1 MKNAVTLRPLSLR
14 SLTGNTCSQNHLKQR
29 AVSADDSFWAIWQVF
44 FARTGVTGRRRGVG
58 VTGRRGGVGGVAGRR
73 GGVGGAG
80 RWGVLAAGEMERRRS
95 AAHKLPKL
103 QRYKA
108 E

>member
-44 FARTGVTGRRRGVG
+44 FARTGVTGRRGG
-58 VTGRRGGVGGVAGRR
+58 GGAAGCRGGGGVAAGRR
-73 GGVGGAG
+73 
-80 RWGVLAAGEMERRRS
+80 GVLAAGEMERRRS

-108 E
+108 G

>member
-29 AVSADDSFWAIWQVF
+29 AVSADDSFCAIWQVF
-44 FARTGVTGRRRGVG
+44 FCLERSDGAAGRRGVG
-58 VTGRRGGVGGVAGRR
+58 GAAGWR
-73 GGVGGAG
+73 GVGGAG

-108 E
+108 G

>member
-44 FARTGVTGRRRGVG
+44 FARTGVTGHWGGGGWRRGVG
-58 VTGRRGGVGGVAGRR
+58 GF
-73 GGVGGAG
+73 
-80 RWGVLAAGEMERRRS
+80 LAAGEMERRRS

-108 E
+108 G

>member
-58 VTGRRGGVGGVAGRR
+58 GCRGG
-73 GGVGGAG
+73 GAS
-80 RWGVLAAGEMERRRS
+80 GVLAAGEMERRRS

-108 E
+108 G

>member
-58 VTGRRGGVGGVAGRR
+58 
-73 GGVGGAG
+73 GAG

-108 E
+108 G

>member
-29 AVSADDSFWAIWQVF
+29 AVSADDSFWAIWQFF
-44 FARTGVTGRRRGVG
+44 FARTGVTGRRRGAAG
-58 VTGRRGGVGGVAGRR
+58 CRGD
-73 GGVGGAG
+73 GAS
-80 RWGVLAAGEMERRRS
+80 GVLAAGEMERRRS

>member
-44 FARTGVTGRRRGVG
+44 FARTGVTGRRG
-58 VTGRRGGVGGVAGRR
+58 GGVS
-73 GGVGGAG
+73 
-80 RWGVLAAGEMERRRS
+80 GVLAAGEMERRRS

-108 E
+108 G